1 MRLLNISEF
10 EHISTT
16 RNSYFD
22 PEMMEE
28 SSKCQFLNLLV
39 RRLTMPVMPEKQNQ
53 DYLVT
58 QVVADYLSQP
68 RFNLDGIL
76 FPSAQNAEAD
86 KTDAQNVI
94 LLYQSSDVM
103 HIETDRYASLWEWED
118 DNCYLSP
125 HIVAH
130 QATPESHAFISGRE
144 SDTSATL
151 KLNVNTIEVHDIRGV
166 AYETEVYP
174 VEYIERN
181 A

>member
-1 MRLLNISEF
+1 MLKSPESHLGPLPANVAASGRMNAFGISVFNGATEKTNAISEVRPPVGSYVTLAEFELIKLVRLLYISEF

-22 PEMMEE
+22 PEMVEE

-103 HIETDRYASLWEWED
+103 HIETDRL
-118 DNCYLSP
+118 
-125 HIVAH
+125 
-130 QATPESHAFISGRE
+130 GM
-144 SDTSATL
+144 
-151 KLNVNTIEVHDIRGV
+151 GG
-166 AYETEVYP
+166 
-174 VEYIERN
+174 
-181 A
+181 